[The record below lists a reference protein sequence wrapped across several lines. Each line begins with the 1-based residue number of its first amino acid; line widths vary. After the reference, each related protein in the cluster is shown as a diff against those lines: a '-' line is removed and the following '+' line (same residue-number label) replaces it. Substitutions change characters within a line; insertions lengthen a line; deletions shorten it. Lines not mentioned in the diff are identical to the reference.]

1 VLGDFGVLHD
11 GGPVLVEA
19 PTHLRWRNR
28 HATGYPY
35 FSGTLRLSNT
45 ISLPA
50 SDGPIHMCLP
60 DEELMF
66 AGVAEL
72 AIEGRSLGVRAWA
85 PYEWVVPPGGV
96 PSGLSHVTVSIT
108 NTLVEQLEG
117 KWYDPRPGQVV
128 AVV

>member
-1 VLGDFGVLHD
+1 
-11 GGPVLVEA
+11 
-19 PTHLRWRNR
+19 
-28 HATGYPY
+28 
-35 FSGTLRLSNT
+35 
-45 ISLPA
+45 
-50 SDGPIHMCLP
+50 MCLP

-117 KWYDPRPGQVV
+117 KRYDPRLAQLV